1 MIATVQFY
9 LDWLDSKRLN
19 ANMEQMLIRF
29 NGGNPVKLGNVLWR
43 WFHGG
48 GGWKWSVGLFL
59 GLFLER
65 NK

>member
-1 MIATVQFY
+1 
-9 LDWLDSKRLN
+9 
-19 ANMEQMLIRF
+19 MEQMLIRF